1 MSSSGGSAGG
11 SGGSGGDPWAWL
23 GVLKWSLSYSD
34 GTKDSSETM
43 SPMSTEDK
51 EFLEKVMK
59 EGIID
64 ENERMKYILQQL
76 TSVIDYYKDAPA
88 DKIEPPITQD
98 NLQDLLLELQDIVE
112 QIDYARAFCSLK
124 GLPFLL
130 GCISSSSSY
139 SNDASS
145 VIPEYIR
152 LSCLGIIATLCQ
164 NNPPVQKE
172 LLKLGSLKILSEV
185 YFAYSENDDPDG
197 NGKQKYK
204 YLAKI
209 MQAISANVRNHA
221 IAETVFTH
229 LQQSSTLI
237 ESGLTIGIGERQQL
251 QSRTL
256 FFLRAF
262 LTSDTSND
270 QRINKFENSIIY
282 VIDNYL
288 ATVSTSTM
296 VSPDLFESAL
306 GMIEQLLQPPLPTA
320 TKVGGES
327 KDDEVQLQPRSIPK
341 CVIERKDTLD
351 KVGRQRVKELQS
363 LTGDDREYAQIELDL
378 WLSVMKLL

>member
-1 MSSSGGSAGG
+1 M
-11 SGGSGGDPWAWL
+11 
-23 GVLKWSLSYSD
+23 
-34 GTKDSSETM
+34 
-43 SPMSTEDK
+43 
-51 EFLEKVMK
+51 
-59 EGIID
+59 
-64 ENERMKYILQQL
+64 
-76 TSVIDYYKDAPA
+76 
-88 DKIEPPITQD
+88 
-98 NLQDLLLELQDIVE
+98 
-112 QIDYARAFCSLK
+112 
-124 GLPFLL
+124 L

-172 LLKLGSLKILSEV
+172 LLELGSLKILSEV
-185 YFAYSENDDPDG
+185 YFAYSVNDDSDG

-204 YLAKI
+204 YLTKI

-237 ESGLTIGIGERQQL
+237 ESGLTIGIGSNSNGERQQL

-282 VIDNYL
+282 VIDHYL

-296 VSPDLFESAL
+296 VSPDLLESAL

-320 TKVGGES
+320 TEVGGES

-341 CVIERKDTLD
+341 CIIERKDTLD
-351 KVGRQRVKELQS
+351 KAGRQRVKELQS